1 MEHDEKKILG
11 FADQMQN
18 IKAQISR
25 EIIGQEDIISQL
37 LMAMVAGGNVLL
49 EGVRGW
55 ARRAWYAR

>member
-37 LMAMVAGGNVLL
+37 LMAMVAGGRDLL
-49 EGVRGW
+49 GQDS
-55 ARRAWYAR
+55 